1 MGIYEVSSAAEPA
14 DGIVKCSTSSVS
26 GMNPQLRSSPDE
38 QSTTGSVEICMIQ
51 DNQKLKQ

>member
-1 MGIYEVSSAAEPA
+1 VGIYEVSSAAEPA

-38 QSTTGSVEICMIQ
+38 QSTTGSVEIGMIQ